1 MSKRKQGIL
10 ILILVLLLFAIAS
23 IFYLMDRE
31 VKSNY
36 IDTTNE
42 TSSVDYIENFTL
54 QEIRNNKAYFVEDL
68 PSYIPGKTG
77 KNSIDLDAYK
87 TSELKE
93 GHKFR
98 LMRVYKENKDG
109 STVAEYKFVQ
119 DFDDE
124 KKSGK

>member
-10 ILILVLLLFAIAS
+10 LLILVLLLFAIAS
-23 IFYLMDRE
+23 IFYLTDRE

-36 IDTTNE
+36 EATVNE
-42 TSSVDYIENFTL
+42 TSSVDYIGSFTL
-54 QEIRNNKAYFVEDL
+54 QEIKNNKAYFVEDL

-77 KNSIDLDAYK
+77 KNSIDLDSYK

-93 GHKFR
+93 GHKFKLIR
-98 LMRVYKENKDG
+98 IYKENKDG

-119 DFDDE
+119 DFDD
-124 KKSGK
+124 KTSGK

>member
-119 DFDDE
+119 DFYDE

>member
-10 ILILVLLLFAIAS
+10 LLTLVLLLFAIAS

-31 VKSNY
+31 VKRNY
-36 IDTTNE
+36 EDTINE
-42 TSSVDYIENFTL
+42 TSSVDYIGNYTL
-54 QEIRNNKAYFVEDL
+54 QEIKNNKAYFVEDL

-77 KNSIDLDAYK
+77 KNSVNLDSYK

-109 STVAEYKFVQ
+109 STVAEYKFVR
-119 DFDDE
+119 DFDEE
-124 KKSGK
+124 KKSGN

>member
-10 ILILVLLLFAIAS
+10 LLILVLLLFATVS
-23 IFYLMDRE
+23 IFYLTDRE

-36 IDTTNE
+36 EAPTNE
-42 TSSVDYIENFTL
+42 TSNVDYIEKFTL

-77 KNSIDLDAYK
+77 KNSVNLDSYK

-98 LMRVYKENKDG
+98 LMRIYKENKDG

-124 KKSGK
+124 KRGK

>member
-1 MSKRKQGIL
+1 MSKRKQGTL
-10 ILILVLLLFAIAS
+10 ILILVLLLFAIVS

-36 IDTTNE
+36 EAPTNE
-42 TSSVDYIENFTL
+42 TGSVDYIEKFTL

-77 KNSIDLDAYK
+77 KNSVNLDSYK

-98 LMRVYKENKDG
+98 LMRIYKENKDG

-124 KKSGK
+124 KRGK

>member
-36 IDTTNE
+36 EATTNE

-54 QEIRNNKAYFVEDL
+54 QEIKNNRAYFVEDL
-68 PSYIPGKTG
+68 PSYIPGKIG

-93 GHKFR
+93 GHKFK

-119 DFDDE
+119 DFDD
-124 KKSGK
+124 KKRGK

>member
-10 ILILVLLLFAIAS
+10 LLILVLLLFAIAS

-36 IDTTNE
+36 EATINE
-42 TSSVDYIENFTL
+42 TSSVDYIGNYTL
-54 QEIRNNKAYFVEDL
+54 QEIKNNKAYFVEDL

-77 KNSIDLDAYK
+77 KNSVNLDSYK

-98 LMRVYKENKDG
+98 LMRIYKENKDG

-119 DFDDE
+119 EFDDE
-124 KKSGK
+124 KRGK

>member
-10 ILILVLLLFAIAS
+10 LLTLVLLLFAIAS

-31 VKSNY
+31 VKRNY
-36 IDTTNE
+36 EDTINE
-42 TSSVDYIENFTL
+42 TSSVDYIGNYTL
-54 QEIRNNKAYFVEDL
+54 QEIKNNKAYFVEDL

-77 KNSIDLDAYK
+77 KNSVNLDSYK

-119 DFDDE
+119 DFDD
-124 KKSGK
+124 KKRGK

>member
-36 IDTTNE
+36 IATTNE
-42 TSSVDYIENFTL
+42 TNNVDYVESFTL

-77 KNSIDLDAYK
+77 KNSIDLDSYK

-93 GHKFR
+93 GHKFK
-98 LMRVYKENKDG
+98 LMRIYKESKDG

-119 DFDDE
+119 DLDDE
-124 KKSGK
+124 KRGN

>member
-1 MSKRKQGIL
+1 MSKRKQSIL
-10 ILILVLLLFAIAS
+10 LLILVLLLFAIAS

-36 IDTTNE
+36 EATINE
-42 TSSVDYIENFTL
+42 TSSVNYIGNYTL
-54 QEIRNNKAYFVEDL
+54 QEIKNNKAYFVEDL

-77 KNSIDLDAYK
+77 KNSVNLDSYK

-93 GHKFR
+93 GHKFK
-98 LMRVYKENKDG
+98 LMRIYKENKDG
-109 STVAEYKFVQ
+109 STVAEYRFVQ
-119 DFDDE
+119 DFDEE

>member
-1 MSKRKQGIL
+1 MNRRQQGIL
-10 ILILVLLLFAIAS
+10 LLILILLLFAIAS

-36 IDTTNE
+36 EATTNE
-42 TSSVDYIENFTL
+42 MNSIDYIENFTL

-77 KNSIDLDAYK
+77 KNSINLDYYK

-93 GHKFR
+93 GHKFK
-98 LMRVYKENKDG
+98 LMRIYKENREG
-109 STVAEYKFVQ
+109 STVAEYKFVR
-119 DFDDE
+119 DFDEE

>member
-10 ILILVLLLFAIAS
+10 LLILVLLLFAIAS

-36 IDTTNE
+36 EATINE
-42 TSSVDYIENFTL
+42 TSSVDYIGNYTL
-54 QEIRNNKAYFVEDL
+54 QEIKNNKAYFVEDL

-77 KNSIDLDAYK
+77 KNSVNLDSYK

-98 LMRVYKENKDG
+98 LMRIYKENKDG
-109 STVAEYKFVQ
+109 STVAEYKFIQ
-119 DFDDE
+119 DFDD
-124 KKSGK
+124 KKRGK

>member
-1 MSKRKQGIL
+1 MNKRKQGIL
-10 ILILVLLLFAIAS
+10 LLILVLLLFAIAS
-23 IFYLMDRE
+23 TFYLMDRE

-36 IDTTNE
+36 IATTNE
-42 TSSVDYIENFTL
+42 TNNVDYIENFTL
-54 QEIRNNKAYFVEDL
+54 QEIKNNKAYFVEDL
-68 PSYIPGKTG
+68 PSYIPDKTG
-77 KNSIDLDAYK
+77 KNSINLDSYK

-93 GHKFR
+93 GHKFK

>member
-10 ILILVLLLFAIAS
+10 LLILVLLLFAIAS

-36 IDTTNE
+36 EATINE
-42 TSSVDYIENFTL
+42 TSNVNYIGNYTL
-54 QEIRNNKAYFVEDL
+54 QEIKNNKAYFVEDL

-77 KNSIDLDAYK
+77 KNSVNLDSYK

-98 LMRVYKENKDG
+98 LMRIYKENKDG

-119 DFDDE
+119 EFDDE
-124 KKSGK
+124 KRGK

>member
-77 KNSIDLDAYK
+77 KNSIDLDSYK

-93 GHKFR
+93 GYKFK
-98 LMRVYKENKDG
+98 LMRTYKKNKDG
-109 STVAEYKFVQ
+109 NTVAEYKFVQ

-124 KKSGK
+124 KRGN

>member
-10 ILILVLLLFAIAS
+10 ILILVLLLLAIAS

-36 IDTTNE
+36 IATTNE
-42 TSSVDYIENFTL
+42 TNNVDYIESFTL

-68 PSYIPGKTG
+68 PSYISGKTG
-77 KNSIDLDAYK
+77 KNSIDLDYYK
-87 TSELKE
+87 SSELKE
-93 GHKFR
+93 GHKFK
-98 LMRVYKENKDG
+98 LMRIYKENREG

-119 DFDDE
+119 YFDDE
-124 KKSGK
+124 KSGN

>member
-10 ILILVLLLFAIAS
+10 ILILVLLLFAMAS

-31 VKSNY
+31 VESNY
-36 IDTTNE
+36 IATTNE
-42 TSSVDYIENFTL
+42 TNNVDYIESFTL

-77 KNSIDLDAYK
+77 KNSIDLDSYK

-93 GHKFR
+93 GHKFK
-98 LMRVYKENKDG
+98 LMRIYKENQEG

-119 DFDDE
+119 DFDD
-124 KKSGK
+124 KKRGK

>member
-10 ILILVLLLFAIAS
+10 LLILVLLLFAIAS

-36 IDTTNE
+36 EATINE
-42 TSSVDYIENFTL
+42 TSSVDYIGNYTL
-54 QEIRNNKAYFVEDL
+54 QEIKNNKAYFVEDL

-77 KNSIDLDAYK
+77 KNSVNLDSYK

-98 LMRVYKENKDG
+98 LMRIYKENKDG

-124 KKSGK
+124 KRGK

>member
-1 MSKRKQGIL
+1 MNKRKQGIL
-10 ILILVLLLFAIAS
+10 LLILVLLLFAIAS

-42 TSSVDYIENFTL
+42 TSSIDYIENFTL
-54 QEIRNNKAYFVEDL
+54 QEINNNRAYFVEDL
-68 PSYIPGKTG
+68 PSYIPGKIG
-77 KNSIDLDAYK
+77 KNSIDLDSYK

-93 GHKFR
+93 GHKFK
-98 LMRVYKENKDG
+98 LMRIYKENKDG
-109 STVAEYKFVQ
+109 NTVAEYKFVQ

-124 KKSGK
+124 KSGN

>member
-10 ILILVLLLFAIAS
+10 LLTLVLLLFAIAS

-36 IDTTNE
+36 EATINE
-42 TSSVDYIENFTL
+42 TSSVDYIGNYTL
-54 QEIRNNKAYFVEDL
+54 QEIKNNKAYFVEDL

-77 KNSIDLDAYK
+77 KNSVDMSFYK

-93 GHKFR
+93 GHKFK

-119 DFDDE
+119 DFDD
-124 KKSGK
+124 KKRGK

>member
-1 MSKRKQGIL
+1 MNKRKQGIL
-10 ILILVLLLFAIAS
+10 LLILVLLLFATVS
-23 IFYLMDRE
+23 IFYLTDRE

-36 IDTTNE
+36 EAPTNE
-42 TSSVDYIENFTL
+42 TSNVDYIEKFTL

-77 KNSIDLDAYK
+77 KNSVNLDSYK

-98 LMRVYKENKDG
+98 LMRIYKENKDG

-124 KKSGK
+124 KRGK